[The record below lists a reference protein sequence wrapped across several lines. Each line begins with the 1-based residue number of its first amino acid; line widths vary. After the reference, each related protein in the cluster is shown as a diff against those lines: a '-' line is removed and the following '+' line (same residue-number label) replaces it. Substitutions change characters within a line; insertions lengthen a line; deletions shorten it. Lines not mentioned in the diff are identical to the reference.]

1 MPKRAAAATKN
12 ASSKRIKQENMKE
25 DLLNTVTIFQ
35 DLSVQLSDWIADNT
49 NQAEDLIMRIKSYV
63 NIQLNALPSKIAD
76 MPISFFIKMKL

>member
-12 ASSKRIKQENMKE
+12 TSSKRLKQENMKE